1 MSAEHGATLK
11 SYFLVFAALIALTG
25 VTLAAS
31 YAEFPPALQFLH
43 TPVAFAIA
51 GLKAL
56 LVLLFFMHLWK
67 SPKLYWLVA
76 FGSLLWLAI
85 IIVLTWADYA
95 TRGRLVP

>member
-11 SYFLVFAALIALTG
+11 SYVLVFAALIALTV
-25 VTLAAS
+25 VTVLAS
-31 YAEFPPALQFLH
+31 YAEFPASIGFLH

-51 GLKAL
+51 GLKAT

-85 IIVLTWADYA
+85 MIVLTWADYA
-95 TRGRLVP
+95 TRARLVP